1 MEKKSCFL
9 KAFGIMLLCVLFAT
23 QANAQEITVTG
34 TVTDNFG
41 PVIGASVV
49 VDGTSNG
56 CITDLD
62 GKFSLTNVPSNGT
75 LSFSYIG
82 YQTQKIAVNGKT
94 SINVKLAEDT
104 QLLQEVVVVG
114 YGVQRKSDLTGAV
127 ASVKAG
133 DVLKS
138 TPSGNVSD
146 ALQGRMAGVSVVS
159 AGDPSS
165 DQTIRI
171 RGINSI
177 TADSEPLVVVDGF
190 IGGSLKALNPAD
202 IQSIEVLKDASATA
216 VYGSRGANGVILVTT
231 KTPNKDRLTVSVN
244 AFVNLKTVISKPDL
258 LSPAEFAQLA
268 NAYGKEYNESQGK
281 EAHVY
286 YTPDQIAAF
295 SSGKAGY
302 NYIDHIFNSPGVAQ
316 NYEVSIA
323 GGGEKTNFLASLRYE
338 SVEGAIKNSKN
349 DAFNWR
355 LKVDTKLK
363 KWWKVGMNIYGN
375 LNVSSGPRMTQYE
388 GLLVSAINFPNT
400 TSPTN
405 EKGEYNNI
413 YAIGGNPAYNPMG
426 YINEIDGDTRR
437 LVNNLQGYMDF
448 NIIDGLTFRTQLG
461 VTFTNSL
468 ATSSDNA
475 KSYYY
480 FKNTRTQATA
490 NSAFNW
496 SWLNTNTLNYT
507 KEFNKNHR
515 INATTVLEQ
524 SYSNNFT
531 LKGVA
536 NNMYFERL
544 GANSLADSYSQN
556 ASSERIINTLLS
568 GMFRV
573 NYVLMDKY
581 MVTASIRADGSSR
594 LKDKWDYFPSAAL
607 AWNIKQEA
615 FMQDVKAISQLKL
628 RIGYGS
634 VGNQAIEPYRIFS
647 QMVPT
652 QNADGSTSYTVGRP
666 AAEYLKWE
674 RNDQINAGIDLG
686 FFNGRLT
693 LTADWYNKLS
703 KDVLLEVQQPVHSGW
718 DKLLK
723 NACEIQNRGFEITIG
738 ADPVNGKDWNWHTD
752 VTLSHNKGTFKN
764 IPTLDRTQIQAGQ
777 YENKVFKM
785 IEGEKLGT
793 FWGYTNLGVW
803 KSDEVNQEVT
813 VVKNGVETKG
823 TYASIYKVVP
833 GQEKLLD
840 ANNDGTYNDDDQSI
854 IGNGQPSFNWGW
866 NNTLRYKD
874 FDLSLFIIGFHGFD
888 IYNVTDQ
895 SGYGNAVSGIN
906 TDVITPKRAL
916 LNRWT
921 KENENT
927 NIPGFVKLNQ
937 TTTGF
942 NSRFVKKGDFI
953 KVKSI
958 TLGYNLPKKACDKVF
973 LNDLR
978 LYFSVQNPFMITSY
992 SGLDPEATLG
1002 SPLVSGVDWGCYPNS
1017 RNFLLGVNF
1026 SF

>member
-1 MEKKSCFL
+1 
-9 KAFGIMLLCVLFAT
+9 
-23 QANAQEITVTG
+23 
-34 TVTDNFG
+34 
-41 PVIGASVV
+41 
-49 VDGTSNG
+49 
-56 CITDLD
+56 
-62 GKFSLTNVPSNGT
+62 
-75 LSFSYIG
+75 
-82 YQTQKIAVNGKT
+82 
-94 SINVKLAEDT
+94 
-104 QLLQEVVVVG
+104 
-114 YGVQRKSDLTGAV
+114 
-127 ASVKAG
+127 
-133 DVLKS
+133 
-138 TPSGNVSD
+138 
-146 ALQGRMAGVSVVS
+146 
-159 AGDPSS
+159 
-165 DQTIRI
+165 
-171 RGINSI
+171 
-177 TADSEPLVVVDGF
+177 
-190 IGGSLKALNPAD
+190 
-202 IQSIEVLKDASATA
+202 
-216 VYGSRGANGVILVTT
+216 
-231 KTPNKDRLTVSVN
+231 
-244 AFVNLKTVISKPDL
+244 
-258 LSPAEFAQLA
+258 
-268 NAYGKEYNESQGK
+268 
-281 EAHVY
+281 
-286 YTPDQIAAF
+286 
-295 SSGKAGY
+295 
-302 NYIDHIFNSPGVAQ
+302 
-316 NYEVSIA
+316 
-323 GGGEKTNFLASLRYE
+323 
-338 SVEGAIKNSKN
+338 
-349 DAFNWR
+349 
-355 LKVDTKLK
+355 
-363 KWWKVGMNIYGN
+363 MNIYGN

-468 ATSSDNA
+468 AASSDNA

-490 NSAFNW
+490 NSTFNW

-515 INATTVLEQ
+515 INATAVLEQ

-531 LKGVA
+531 LKGIA

-556 ASSERIINTLLS
+556 ASSERVINTLLS

-738 ADPVNGKDWNWHTD
+738 ADPISGKDWNWHTD

-813 VVKNGVETKG
+813 VVKME
-823 TYASIYKVVP
+823 
-833 GQEKLLD
+833 
-840 ANNDGTYNDDDQSI
+840 
-854 IGNGQPSFNWGW
+854 
-866 NNTLRYKD
+866 
-874 FDLSLFIIGFHGFD
+874 
-888 IYNVTDQ
+888 
-895 SGYGNAVSGIN
+895 
-906 TDVITPKRAL
+906 
-916 LNRWT
+916 
-921 KENENT
+921 
-927 NIPGFVKLNQ
+927 
-937 TTTGF
+937 
-942 NSRFVKKGDFI
+942 
-953 KVKSI
+953 
-958 TLGYNLPKKACDKVF
+958 
-973 LNDLR
+973 
-978 LYFSVQNPFMITSY
+978 
-992 SGLDPEATLG
+992 
-1002 SPLVSGVDWGCYPNS
+1002 
-1017 RNFLLGVNF
+1017 
-1026 SF
+1026 

>member
-1 MEKKSCFL
+1 
-9 KAFGIMLLCVLFAT
+9 
-23 QANAQEITVTG
+23 
-34 TVTDNFG
+34 
-41 PVIGASVV
+41 
-49 VDGTSNG
+49 
-56 CITDLD
+56 
-62 GKFSLTNVPSNGT
+62 
-75 LSFSYIG
+75 
-82 YQTQKIAVNGKT
+82 
-94 SINVKLAEDT
+94 
-104 QLLQEVVVVG
+104 
-114 YGVQRKSDLTGAV
+114 
-127 ASVKAG
+127 
-133 DVLKS
+133 
-138 TPSGNVSD
+138 
-146 ALQGRMAGVSVVS
+146 
-159 AGDPSS
+159 
-165 DQTIRI
+165 
-171 RGINSI
+171 
-177 TADSEPLVVVDGF
+177 
-190 IGGSLKALNPAD
+190 
-202 IQSIEVLKDASATA
+202 
-216 VYGSRGANGVILVTT
+216 
-231 KTPNKDRLTVSVN
+231 
-244 AFVNLKTVISKPDL
+244 
-258 LSPAEFAQLA
+258 
-268 NAYGKEYNESQGK
+268 
-281 EAHVY
+281 
-286 YTPDQIAAF
+286 
-295 SSGKAGY
+295 
-302 NYIDHIFNSPGVAQ
+302 
-316 NYEVSIA
+316 
-323 GGGEKTNFLASLRYE
+323 
-338 SVEGAIKNSKN
+338 
-349 DAFNWR
+349 
-355 LKVDTKLK
+355 
-363 KWWKVGMNIYGN
+363 MNIYGN

-468 ATSSDNA
+468 AASSDNA

-490 NSAFNW
+490 NSTFNW
-496 SWLNTNTLNYT
+496 NWLNTNTLNYT

-515 INATTVLEQ
+515 INATAVLEQ

-531 LKGVA
+531 LKGIA

-556 ASSERIINTLLS
+556 ASSERVINTLLS

-738 ADPVNGKDWNWHTD
+738 ADPISGKDWNWHTD

-840 ANNDGTYNDDDQSI
+840 VNNDGTYNDDDQSI

-942 NSRFVKKGDFI
+942 NSRFVEKGDFI

-958 TLGYNLPKKACDKVF
+958 TLGYNLPKKHVIK
-973 LNDLR
+973 
-978 LYFSVQNPFMITSY
+978 FSSMI
-992 SGLDPEATLG
+992 
-1002 SPLVSGVDWGCYPNS
+1002 
-1017 RNFLLGVNF
+1017 
-1026 SF
+1026 

>member
-1 MEKKSCFL
+1 
-9 KAFGIMLLCVLFAT
+9 
-23 QANAQEITVTG
+23 
-34 TVTDNFG
+34 
-41 PVIGASVV
+41 
-49 VDGTSNG
+49 
-56 CITDLD
+56 
-62 GKFSLTNVPSNGT
+62 
-75 LSFSYIG
+75 
-82 YQTQKIAVNGKT
+82 
-94 SINVKLAEDT
+94 
-104 QLLQEVVVVG
+104 
-114 YGVQRKSDLTGAV
+114 
-127 ASVKAG
+127 
-133 DVLKS
+133 
-138 TPSGNVSD
+138 
-146 ALQGRMAGVSVVS
+146 
-159 AGDPSS
+159 
-165 DQTIRI
+165 
-171 RGINSI
+171 
-177 TADSEPLVVVDGF
+177 
-190 IGGSLKALNPAD
+190 
-202 IQSIEVLKDASATA
+202 
-216 VYGSRGANGVILVTT
+216 
-231 KTPNKDRLTVSVN
+231 
-244 AFVNLKTVISKPDL
+244 
-258 LSPAEFAQLA
+258 
-268 NAYGKEYNESQGK
+268 
-281 EAHVY
+281 
-286 YTPDQIAAF
+286 
-295 SSGKAGY
+295 
-302 NYIDHIFNSPGVAQ
+302 
-316 NYEVSIA
+316 
-323 GGGEKTNFLASLRYE
+323 
-338 SVEGAIKNSKN
+338 
-349 DAFNWR
+349 
-355 LKVDTKLK
+355 
-363 KWWKVGMNIYGN
+363 
-375 LNVSSGPRMTQYE
+375 
-388 GLLVSAINFPNT
+388 
-400 TSPTN
+400 
-405 EKGEYNNI
+405 
-413 YAIGGNPAYNPMG
+413 MG

-515 INATTVLEQ
+515 INATAVLEQ

-531 LKGVA
+531 LKEVA

-793 FWGYTNLGVW
+793 FWGYTNLESG
-803 KSDEVNQEVT
+803 KVT
-813 VVKNGVETKG
+813 K
-823 TYASIYKVVP
+823 
-833 GQEKLLD
+833 
-840 ANNDGTYNDDDQSI
+840 
-854 IGNGQPSFNWGW
+854 
-866 NNTLRYKD
+866 
-874 FDLSLFIIGFHGFD
+874 
-888 IYNVTDQ
+888 
-895 SGYGNAVSGIN
+895 
-906 TDVITPKRAL
+906 
-916 LNRWT
+916 
-921 KENENT
+921 
-927 NIPGFVKLNQ
+927 
-937 TTTGF
+937 
-942 NSRFVKKGDFI
+942 
-953 KVKSI
+953 
-958 TLGYNLPKKACDKVF
+958 
-973 LNDLR
+973 
-978 LYFSVQNPFMITSY
+978 
-992 SGLDPEATLG
+992 
-1002 SPLVSGVDWGCYPNS
+1002 
-1017 RNFLLGVNF
+1017 
-1026 SF
+1026 

>member
-9 KAFGIMLLCVLFAT
+9 KAFGIMLLCVLFTT

-75 LSFSYIG
+75 LTFSYIG
-82 YQTQKIAVNGKT
+82 YQTQKIAVNGKS

-468 ATSSDNA
+468 AASSDNA

-490 NSAFNW
+490 NSTFNW
-496 SWLNTNTLNYT
+496 NWLNTNTLNYT

-515 INATTVLEQ
+515 INATAVLEQ

-531 LKGVA
+531 LKGIA

-556 ASSERIINTLLS
+556 ASSERVINTLLS

-738 ADPVNGKDWNWHTD
+738 ADPVSGKDWNWHTD

-803 KSDEVNQEVT
+803 KSDEVI
-813 VVKNGVETKG
+813 K
-823 TYASIYKVVP
+823 
-833 GQEKLLD
+833 
-840 ANNDGTYNDDDQSI
+840 
-854 IGNGQPSFNWGW
+854 
-866 NNTLRYKD
+866 R
-874 FDLSLFIIGFHGFD
+874 SL
-888 IYNVTDQ
+888 
-895 SGYGNAVSGIN
+895 
-906 TDVITPKRAL
+906 
-916 LNRWT
+916 
-921 KENENT
+921 
-927 NIPGFVKLNQ
+927 
-937 TTTGF
+937 
-942 NSRFVKKGDFI
+942 
-953 KVKSI
+953 
-958 TLGYNLPKKACDKVF
+958 
-973 LNDLR
+973 
-978 LYFSVQNPFMITSY
+978 
-992 SGLDPEATLG
+992 
-1002 SPLVSGVDWGCYPNS
+1002 
-1017 RNFLLGVNF
+1017 
-1026 SF
+1026 

>member
-1 MEKKSCFL
+1 M
-9 KAFGIMLLCVLFAT
+9 
-23 QANAQEITVTG
+23 
-34 TVTDNFG
+34 
-41 PVIGASVV
+41 
-49 VDGTSNG
+49 
-56 CITDLD
+56 
-62 GKFSLTNVPSNGT
+62 
-75 LSFSYIG
+75 
-82 YQTQKIAVNGKT
+82 
-94 SINVKLAEDT
+94 
-104 QLLQEVVVVG
+104 
-114 YGVQRKSDLTGAV
+114 
-127 ASVKAG
+127 
-133 DVLKS
+133 
-138 TPSGNVSD
+138 
-146 ALQGRMAGVSVVS
+146 
-159 AGDPSS
+159 
-165 DQTIRI
+165 
-171 RGINSI
+171 
-177 TADSEPLVVVDGF
+177 
-190 IGGSLKALNPAD
+190 
-202 IQSIEVLKDASATA
+202 
-216 VYGSRGANGVILVTT
+216 
-231 KTPNKDRLTVSVN
+231 
-244 AFVNLKTVISKPDL
+244 NL
-258 LSPAEFAQLA
+258 
-268 NAYGKEYNESQGK
+268 
-281 EAHVY
+281 
-286 YTPDQIAAF
+286 
-295 SSGKAGY
+295 
-302 NYIDHIFNSPGVAQ
+302 
-316 NYEVSIA
+316 
-323 GGGEKTNFLASLRYE
+323 
-338 SVEGAIKNSKN
+338 
-349 DAFNWR
+349 
-355 LKVDTKLK
+355 
-363 KWWKVGMNIYGN
+363 YGN
-375 LNVSSGPRMTQYE
+375 LNISSGPRMAQYE

-405 EKGEYNNI
+405 EKGEYNNV

-468 ATSSDNA
+468 ATSSENA

-515 INATTVLEQ
+515 INATAVLEQ

-556 ASSERIINTLLS
+556 ASSGRIINTLLS

-647 QMVPT
+647 QMTPT

-738 ADPVNGKDWNWHTD
+738 ADPVSTKDWNWHTD

-785 IEGEKLGT
+785 IEGEK
-793 FWGYTNLGVW
+793 
-803 KSDEVNQEVT
+803 
-813 VVKNGVETKG
+813 
-823 TYASIYKVVP
+823 
-833 GQEKLLD
+833 
-840 ANNDGTYNDDDQSI
+840 
-854 IGNGQPSFNWGW
+854 
-866 NNTLRYKD
+866 
-874 FDLSLFIIGFHGFD
+874 
-888 IYNVTDQ
+888 
-895 SGYGNAVSGIN
+895 
-906 TDVITPKRAL
+906 
-916 LNRWT
+916 
-921 KENENT
+921 
-927 NIPGFVKLNQ
+927 
-937 TTTGF
+937 TG
-942 NSRFVKKGDFI
+942 
-953 KVKSI
+953 
-958 TLGYNLPKKACDKVF
+958 
-973 LNDLR
+973 
-978 LYFSVQNPFMITSY
+978 
-992 SGLDPEATLG
+992 
-1002 SPLVSGVDWGCYPNS
+1002 
-1017 RNFLLGVNF
+1017 NFLGIYQLRSLEKRRSKSRSHRN
-1026 SF
+1026 